1 MRELNLVLPGII
13 WPEIADYEYL
23 LKQLNIPNLSKLCTK
38 ATLSRINFHYS
49 DFVYAD
55 YDYSAGFLAQSYAKK
70 LNVHSEFNSFLMVEP
85 THLRADR
92 DRLLIAEAELLQLN
106 TDEAK
111 IIITAINQH
120 FSGELKLYRL
130 EDDLWLL
137 GTNLDLEDLTSYP
150 IIDIVGENIDD
161 FLPLGKSRLQLHKIL
176 NEIQMLLFNLPINQ
190 QRQDDGLMQ
199 VNSVWFWNKHRP
211 NLNLARQQMIS
222 SSQQIDEQLNE
233 ITQTTTSLTT
243 LVIPNGYFAARY
255 RDSFAWVQQV
265 NQLEQELASK
275 LIALLSKRKI
285 ARIKIIIPSVEGSWC
300 LSLQSLDLWKF
311 WRKKSW
317 LELMESLQR

>member
-1 MRELNLVLPGII
+1 LGFWGFGVLG
-13 WPEIADYEYL
+13 
-23 LKQLNIPNLSKLCTK
+23 
-38 ATLSRINFHYS
+38 
-49 DFVYAD
+49 
-55 YDYSAGFLAQSYAKK
+55 
-70 LNVHSEFNSFLMVEP
+70 
-85 THLRADR
+85 
-92 DRLLIAEAELLQLN
+92 
-106 TDEAK
+106 
-111 IIITAINQH
+111 
-120 FSGELKLYRL
+120 
-130 EDDLWLL
+130 
-137 GTNLDLEDLTSYP
+137 
-150 IIDIVGENIDD
+150 
-161 FLPLGKSRLQLHKIL
+161 
-176 NEIQMLLFNLPINQ
+176 
-190 QRQDDGLMQ
+190 
-199 VNSVWFWNKHRP
+199 FWNKHRP

-285 ARIKIIIPSVEGSWC
+285 AQIKIIIPSVEGSWC

>member
-1 MRELNLVLPGII
+1 
-13 WPEIADYEYL
+13 
-23 LKQLNIPNLSKLCTK
+23 
-38 ATLSRINFHYS
+38 
-49 DFVYAD
+49 
-55 YDYSAGFLAQSYAKK
+55 
-70 LNVHSEFNSFLMVEP
+70 
-85 THLRADR
+85 
-92 DRLLIAEAELLQLN
+92 
-106 TDEAK
+106 
-111 IIITAINQH
+111 
-120 FSGELKLYRL
+120 
-130 EDDLWLL
+130 
-137 GTNLDLEDLTSYP
+137 
-150 IIDIVGENIDD
+150 
-161 FLPLGKSRLQLHKIL
+161 
-176 NEIQMLLFNLPINQ
+176 MLLFNLPINQ

-233 ITQTTTSLTT
+233 ITQTTISLTT